1 MNNMYTDNLI
11 NKIES
16 YLPNE
21 EVSKIIGAF
30 EFAKDA
36 HEGQKRK
43 SGHDFIVHPV
53 EVATH
58 LARLELDPTVIISG
72 LLHDVIED
80 TKINAKDIQ
89 NEFGKEISEIV
100 TALTKLTNDENNLI
114 QNVDQKN
121 MRRFLVSM
129 AKDVRVIIIKL
140 ADRLHNVETLE
151 YLDLDKREKIAKETL
166 SIHAP
171 LAQKIGMNDLKWRLE
186 DESFKHLMPDKF
198 KMTKR
203 LISQKR
209 EEREI
214 TTQKMINQINNH
226 LNMFNIKAEVTGRP
240 KNLYSVYNKL
250 QRYKQLGRN
259 FSDIED
265 LIAIRVVVK
274 RKEDCYIVLG
284 KIHDL
289 WRPIAGSFDDYIAS
303 PKENYYQSLHTVVMN
318 ESNQKIE
325 FQIRSEKMHNFAE
338 QGVASHWKYKDSI
351 EESKSENFS
360 KDTYWL
366 KDMMDF
372 ENEIIEDSEYL
383 ESVNNDIL
391 SDKVIVYSP
400 KNDIFT
406 LPIGSTP
413 LDYAYSLHTDL
424 GHSCQASF
432 INGALKPLN
441 TKLNNGD
448 TVQIQKSEDL
458 SGPELDWLNDSLGYL
473 RTANAKNKVK
483 AWFKKR
489 ERNENIERGE
499 RQILRTV
506 RLSNIEDSEII
517 MPKIIENDS
526 YENFA
531 YKVGTGEISNQKIID
546 IINKQ
551 QLEETVRKMNLVDE
565 KVEES
570 IEHNPAS
577 SVLIMGEDNIEK
589 KIANCCNAVYG
600 DEIVGYKNSSN
611 EIVIHRIMC
620 SRLRNL
626 EHTNRFL
633 PAAWGHSKE
642 LAPTTVLIEAY
653 DRVGLI
659 RDITDVVWGEKT
671 NIHSINS
678 QEDDTNGTCKI
689 QLTVYTRDLG
699 QIIRLLGKMESTP
712 GVYKV
717 RRVK

>member
-1 MNNMYTDNLI
+1 MYTDNLI

-89 NEFGKEISEIV
+89 DEFGKEISEIV

-151 YLDLDKREKIAKETL
+151 YLDLDKRKKIAKETL

-546 IINKQ
+546 VINKQ

>member
-1 MNNMYTDNLI
+1 MYTDNLI

-250 QRYKQLGRN
+250 QRYKQIGRN

-383 ESVNNDIL
+383 ESINNDIL

>member
-1 MNNMYTDNLI
+1 MYTDNLI

-546 IINKQ
+546 VINKQ

>member
-1 MNNMYTDNLI
+1 MYTDNLI

-151 YLDLDKREKIAKETL
+151 YLDLDKRKKIAKETL

-226 LNMFNIKAEVTGRP
+226 LDMFNIKAEVTGRP

-546 IINKQ
+546 VINKQ
-551 QLEETVRKMNLVDE
+551 QLKETVRKMNLVDE